1 MKRAIAIL
9 LLCVVPGAAFA
20 APAPT
25 QRSLT
30 ADIPAAALKKV
41 VLHVGVGEVH
51 VKASADDKVHL
62 QVTLKQK
69 EQQFLWFF
77 HWMSSGTAEDIA
89 GAAIQQQL
97 EGDTLSLGLNYKGD
111 SDSNDLKQQWEVQ
124 LPARLALDT
133 DMKVGEL
140 TIKDVAGGVEASL
153 NVGELTLDVP
163 RGHLKGDVNVG
174 EIRAKSGSTDHGR
187 INVSSSI
194 GEAVIYING
203 SQSGYHDH
211 GGLGN
216 SVTVDGKG
224 HDDMSLSV
232 NIGEASLRIQPP
244 DAAKTGGSI

>member
-1 MKRAIAIL
+1 MKRSLAIF
-9 LLCVVPGAAFA
+9 LLCSTPVLAFA
-20 APAPT
+20 ANSA

-30 ADIPAAALKKV
+30 ADIPAAALKK
-41 VLHVGVGEVH
+41 LQMHVGVGEVH
-51 VKASADDKVHL
+51 VKASADDKVHV
-62 QVTLKQK
+62 QVTLKQN
-69 EQQFLWFF
+69 EREFLWFF
-77 HWMSSGTAEDIA
+77 HWMSTGTAKDIA

-97 EGDTLSLGLNYKGD
+97 EGDTLTLGLNYKGD
-111 SDSNDLKQQWEVQ
+111 SDSNDLKQEWEVQ
-124 LPARLALDT
+124 LPVRLALNT

-140 TIKDVAGGVEASL
+140 TIKDVAGGVDAAL
-153 NVGELTLDVP
+153 NVGELTIDVP

-174 EIRAKSGSTDHGR
+174 EIRAKSGSADHGR

-216 SVTVDGKG
+216 SVSVDGKG

-244 DAAKTGGSI
+244 DTAKAGDGK

>member
-1 MKRAIAIL
+1 MQRSIAIF
-9 LLCVVPGAAFA
+9 LLCAAPGLALA

-25 QRSLT
+25 QRTLT
-30 ADIPAAALKKV
+30 ADIPAAALKKLD
-41 VLHVGVGEVH
+41 LHVGVGEVH
-51 VKASADDKVHL
+51 VKASADDQLHV

-89 GAAIQQQL
+89 TAAIHQQA

-111 SDSNDLKQQWEVQ
+111 SDSNDLKQEWEVQ
-124 LPARLALDT
+124 LPVRLALDT

-153 NVGELTLDVP
+153 NVGELSIDVP

-174 EIRAKSGSTDHGR
+174 EIRAKSGSVDHGK

-194 GEAVIYING
+194 GEAVIYIDG
-203 SQSGYHDH
+203 SKSGYHDH

-232 NIGEASLRIQPP
+232 NIGEASLRILPP
-244 DAAKTGGSI
+244 DTAKAGSGI